1 MRKKDTDKSSEEGRK
16 KRVHSR
22 RGRKKHGQPVLKAAK
37 KGVYSCVTAA
47 CVCIVLALSVLAAYL
62 LRGNAPGLIGGG
74 GAICWLI
81 SWYGVITAARGFKER
96 ERKYLTCKIGIVCN
110 TLLGVGLTAL
120 FVGGLM

>member
-1 MRKKDTDKSSEEGRK
+1 MRKKDTDKSPEEGRK
-16 KRVHSR
+16 KRVHRR
-22 RGRKKHGQPVLKAAK
+22 RGRKKNGQPVLKAAK
-37 KGVYSCVTAA
+37 KGVYSWVTAV
-47 CVCIVLALSVLAAYL
+47 CGCIVRALSVLAAYL

-120 FVGGLM
+120 FVGGLV